1 MRLRLFAG
9 RNVKW
14 IVFLAALGV
23 VFFAIGSPLGAA
35 DPPKLV
41 ITSAVQTL
49 QELAHITRGRYFQ
62 ARDTAALLDA
72 CRRIDRL
79 ERTDIQSFQYRRYH
93 EAYPWLALASFLLY
107 GLALALDMT
116 LWRRLP

>member
-1 MRLRLFAG
+1 MDDTDQQLLALLRENA
-9 RNVKW
+9 R
-14 IVFLAALGV
+14 AA
-23 VFFAIGSPLGAA
+23 
-35 DPPKLV
+35 
-41 ITSAVQTL
+41 TT
-49 QELAHITRGRYFQ
+49 ELARKLGLSRTTVQ
-62 ARDTAALLDA
+62 S
-72 CRRIDRL
+72 RIDRL

>member
-1 MRLRLFAG
+1 VDGTA
-9 RNVKW
+9 
-14 IVFLAALGV
+14 
-23 VFFAIGSPLGAA
+23 SPA
-35 DPPKLV
+35 V
-41 ITSAVQTL
+41 IRESAVQTL

-107 GLALALDMT
+107 GLALDMT